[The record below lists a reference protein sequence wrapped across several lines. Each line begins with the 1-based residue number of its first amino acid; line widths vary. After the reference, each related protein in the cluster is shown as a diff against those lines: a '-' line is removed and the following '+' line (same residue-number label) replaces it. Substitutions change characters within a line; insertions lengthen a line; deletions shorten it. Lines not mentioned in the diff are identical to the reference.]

1 MQTDWNGSVET
12 SACQTICLLTAMR
25 DTERVEGRGVAESC
39 YRGGGE
45 GGLRVCSL
53 VRTSAEIELEYD
65 PCVTP
70 SWSYRSHTG
79 RSNMSM
85 HLRISVLLVSSPV
98 LFHDVLER
106 PQKVFLKPEV
116 GQLALLQKLHGQLP
130 ERVHGKNGHVFVGIT
145 ANLHGVENTFQE
157 GHTV

>member
-1 MQTDWNGSVET
+1 
-12 SACQTICLLTAMR
+12 MR
-25 DTERVEGRGVAESC
+25 DTESRREGSSRESC
-39 YRGGGE
+39 YRGGAGGE

-53 VRTSAEIELEYD
+53 VRTGAEIEHE

-70 SWSYRSHTG
+70 SRPYRSHTG
-79 RSNMSM
+79 RSNMST
-85 HLRISVLLVSSPV
+85 HSRTSVLLVSSPV

-130 ERVHGKNGHVFVGIT
+130 ERVHCKNGHIFVGIT
-145 ANLHGVENTFQE
+145 ADLHRVENTFQE
-157 GHTV
+157 VHAV